1 MKYRIIKTSDTDFD
15 IITEDGGVASVHYNG
30 EKLCTNY
37 YQSRLTDIDCDDD
50 IWEQLSEGKIYN
62 KDWTEKESNQEIIT
76 DALNWLV
83 VTSIPMNWE
92 IDNSLY
98 NQILN

>member
-1 MKYRIIKTSDTDFD
+1 MKYRIIKTSITDFD
-15 IITEDGGVASVHYNG
+15 IITEDGGVASVHHNG
-30 EKLCTNY
+30 ENLCTNY

-50 IWEQLSEGKIYN
+50 IWEQLSEGKIYH
-62 KDWTEKESNQEIIT
+62 KDWTKNESNQEIIT

-83 VTSIPMNWE
+83 VTSTPMNWD